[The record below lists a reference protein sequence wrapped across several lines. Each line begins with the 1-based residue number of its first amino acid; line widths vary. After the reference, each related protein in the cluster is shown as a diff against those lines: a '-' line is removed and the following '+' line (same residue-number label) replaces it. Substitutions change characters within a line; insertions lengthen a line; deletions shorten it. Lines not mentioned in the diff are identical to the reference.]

1 MTRAGLILAAAL
13 LGGCAADQPAP
24 TPFADLPPLDIR
36 PAITLVLD
44 PGPGPGPA
52 RSLHITLRLSPADE
66 VPLRVVPC
74 RPDDGSALLELTVS
88 TSDFRGDGPACTGRT
103 EQVLVPW
110 SGAGE
115 AAAGRPFEL
124 CADVALGASDGVLGR
139 RVHVEG
145 RLIGVDLVRDDG
157 HSGGRLLLP
166 EPATLASL
174 APAPPGLLDEHLQ
187 SGRPDGIFLTAA
199 GAPAGWR
206 SLVLDR
212 LVGALP
218 ASRGAAREAI
228 FAALFWLTGETC
240 GRDIHRW
247 STWWT
252 EERNR
257 PGR

>member
-1 MTRAGLILAAAL
+1 MTRPGLALAAAL
-13 LGGCAADQPAP
+13 LGGCAAGPAP
-24 TPFADLPPLDIR
+24 LAPFAGLPALDIR
-36 PAITLVLD
+36 PTIGLALE
-44 PGPGPGPA
+44 PGPGAGPA
-52 RSLHITLRLSPADE
+52 RTLHVTLRLSPADG

-74 RPDDGSALLELTVS
+74 RPDDGAALLELTV
-88 TSDFRGDGPACTGRT
+88 TCTDHRGDGPHCSGRT

-110 SGAGE
+110 SGE
-115 AAAGRPFEL
+115 AAASEGRPFEL
-124 CADVALGASDGVLGR
+124 RADVALPAPDGVLGR
-139 RVHVEG
+139 RVRVEG

-157 HSGGRLLLP
+157 HSGGRLLLAP
-166 EPATLASL
+166 AATLASL

-187 SGRPDGIFLTAA
+187 SGRADGIFLAAA

-206 SLVLDR
+206 ALVLDR

-247 STWWT
+247 STWWS

-257 PGR
+257 TGR